1 MLLVKQPLTYN
12 QKNQKLLKAIVVLIE
27 GKKMT
32 LMKSK
37 IQSIYHSSKEDTWTG
52 VNWSKVEKM
61 VDNLQHRITKA
72 AKRGDY
78 RKVKNLQRLLTKHSF
93 SASLKAVHIVTQQ
106 HLIKEKLGINNQLCT
121 TPQNKIQAALELRK
135 KADKK
140 FLKKGVSDTGN
151 DNQYSFNKSCI
162 SNYAHQ
168 ALWNIALLPTVKS
181 KNNLHS
187 YKFEYYENCWET
199 NTQLRLLLHKPNSPQ
214 WVLNLNIK
222 SSLDKINPDWL
233 LNNILSSEEKKI
245 LQSSLNEV
253 YSATNNSKLFLNEK
267 NIVQRKVISFTL
279 ANLILNELENYLKKI
294 FNSDKVY
301 NKKETNNIQN
311 INMFITI
318 KRSADNFVIISRSKK
333 QLQRVKKAI
342 TDFLPLKDLQI
353 SEDKMQIRHIS
364 QGFDFLGWTF
374 RKYSNGAFLC
384 TISNKSKIK
393 HREEIKDLTKT
404 IHRPELLISKL
415 NYKISSWMNYHH
427 CTNGL
432 GDVGRSMNKYLYERL
447 IKWGLRHHSN
457 KTKKWV
463 FNRYWKHID
472 GRWTFMGTTKDGKV
486 YKLINYNFI
495 KSSPPL

>member
-1 MLLVKQPLTYN
+1 MKV
-12 QKNQKLLKAIVVLIE
+12 IVVLIE

-52 VNWSKVEKM
+52 VNWSKVEKT

-72 AKRGDY
+72 AKQGDY

-121 TPQNKIQAALELRK
+121 TTQNKIQAALELRK

-140 FLKKGVSDTGN
+140 FLKKVVSDTDN
-151 DNQYSFNKSCI
+151 DNKYSFNKSCI
-162 SNYAHQ
+162 SNYVYQ
-168 ALWNIALLPTVKS
+168 ALWNMALLPTGKS

-187 YKFEYYENCWET
+187 YKFESYQNCWEAK
-199 NTQLRLLLHKPNSPQ
+199 NELRILLHKPNSPQ
-214 WVLNLNIK
+214 WVLNINIK
-222 SSLDKINPDWL
+222 TSLDKINPDWL
-233 LNNILSSEEKKI
+233 LNNILSSEEKKV
-245 LQSSLNEV
+245 LQSCLNEV
-253 YSATNNSKLFLNEK
+253 YYETNNSKLFRNEK
-267 NIVQRKVISFTL
+267 SSAQHKVISFTL
-279 ANLILNELENYLKKI
+279 TNLILNELENYLKKI

-311 INMFITI
+311 INMFINI
-318 KRSADNFVIISRSKK
+318 KRSDDDFVIIGRSKT
-333 QLQRVKKAI
+333 QLERVKKTI
-342 TDFLPLKDLQI
+342 TDFFQLKNLQI
-353 SEDKMQIRHIS
+353 SEDTMQIRHIS

-384 TISNKSKIK
+384 KISNKSKIK
-393 HREEIKDLTKT
+393 HREEIKYLTKT

-415 NYKISSWMNYHH
+415 NSKISSWMNYYH
-427 CTNGL
+427 CTTGL

-472 GRWTFMGTTKDGKV
+472 GRWTFMGTTKEGKV

-495 KSSPPL
+495 KSSPALK